1 MFCIKS
7 ALKRDDLWG
16 LLCVTIFKLWGC
28 TTVSSKR
35 SWTVIMLREFIHT
48 LEWTTI
54 HLHRVAHLRRE
65 VTLDIVLIRLWTSD
79 ETFYSP
85 HFVITICFQCRFII
99 WLFNGQTCIRRDDS
113 ILLERC
119 LSHEL
124 ILWFTISLISLRSCP
139 VKLIR
144 KHIIKF

>member
-1 MFCIKS
+1 MFCIKG
-7 ALKRDDLWG
+7 ALKRDDLWS
-16 LLCVTIFKLWGC
+16 LLCVTIFKLWRC

-35 SWTVIMLREFIHT
+35 SWTVLVLREFIHT

-65 VTLDIVLIRLWTSD
+65 VTLDIVLFSLWTSD

-85 HFVITICFQCRFII
+85 HFVKIVCFWFRFII
-99 WLFNGQTCIRRDDS
+99 RLFNGQTFIRRDDS
-113 ILLERC
+113 ILLVRC

-124 ILWFTISLISLRSCP
+124 ILWFTISLISLSCP

-144 KHIIKF
+144 KHIFKF